1 MIEVLEIFKGQL
13 DALGVDSEFQEWT
26 QDVKYPYWVYD
37 YIEEPMKTEDFQQRP
52 TLILTGFTKGAA
64 LELEKLKEKIKQHFR
79 GGVRVKTDK
88 GSAVVIAYSRGGFI
102 PTGDK
107 DLKKI
112 EIYLETKK
120 WSE

>member
-64 LELEKLKEKIKQHFR
+64 L
-79 GGVRVKTDK
+79 
-88 GSAVVIAYSRGGFI
+88 
-102 PTGDK
+102 
-107 DLKKI
+107 
-112 EIYLETKK
+112 
-120 WSE
+120 